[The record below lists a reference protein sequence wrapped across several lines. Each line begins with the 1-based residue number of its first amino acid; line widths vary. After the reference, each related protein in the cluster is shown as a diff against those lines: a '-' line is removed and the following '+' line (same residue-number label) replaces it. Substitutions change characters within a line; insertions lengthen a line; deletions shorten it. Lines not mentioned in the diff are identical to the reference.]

1 MAIKLLSA
9 IIMDVKEIG
18 ESDLLVTFFTKE
30 KGKLVGIAKGAKR
43 SKRRFFNCLDLFCL
57 VSMELELKKNRDLCF
72 LHSCKLIE
80 PFTNIRESYTC
91 FVIASYMIELA
102 NLLFPVG
109 VSDEAMFHLI
119 KESFMLLHKRFDPEK
134 VLINYEAK
142 AMSISGYRINLEKCQ
157 VCGRIYK
164 GKGSGVFLVYK
175 GGITCLRCIR
185 NPTNLIIMQ
194 PEEIKILRLLQS
206 PSFEISHIDIE
217 LDPSML
223 RRIRN
228 ILNIHISYI
237 LGARLKTKKFTD
249 SLFPSVQ
256 AV

>member
-1 MAIKLLSA
+1 MAIKLFSA
-9 IIMDVKEIG
+9 IIMDIKEIG
-18 ESDLLVTFFTKE
+18 ESDLLVTFFSKE
-30 KGKLVGIAKGAKR
+30 KGKLIGIAKGAKR
-43 SKRRFFNCLDLFCL
+43 SKHRFFNCLDLFCL
-57 VSMELELKKNRDLCF
+57 VSMELELKKNKDICF

-80 PFTNIRESYTC
+80 SFANIRESYTC
-91 FVIASYMIELA
+91 FVIASYIIELA

-109 VSDEAMFHLI
+109 VSDEVMFDLI
-119 KESFMLLHKRFDPEK
+119 SKSFVLLHKRFAPEK

-157 VCGRIYK
+157 VCGRTYR
-164 GKGSGVFLVYK
+164 GEGSGAFLVYK

-185 NPTNLIIMQ
+185 NPANLIIMQ

-206 PSFEISHIDIE
+206 SSFEISHIDIE
-217 LDPSML
+217 LNPSML

-228 ILNIHISYI
+228 ILQMHISYI
-237 LGARLKTKKFTD
+237 LGTRLKTKKFID